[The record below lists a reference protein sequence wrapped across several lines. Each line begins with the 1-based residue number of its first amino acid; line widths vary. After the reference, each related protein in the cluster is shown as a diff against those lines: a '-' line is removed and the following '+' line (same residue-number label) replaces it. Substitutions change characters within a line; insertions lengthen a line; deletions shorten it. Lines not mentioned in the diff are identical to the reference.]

1 MQAWNFGIQ
10 HEIKDTIFELRYV
23 ANHAVKAFR
32 AFDYNQVIIKQNGFL
47 DEFKRAQS
55 NGRLALASTGV
66 FDPRFN
72 AAVAGSQ
79 RLPIFD
85 QIANADLVV
94 NATSLGLNR
103 ADPAPIPARLLA
115 PHLMVYDTVYASG
128 STAFVASAIEAGTRA
143 ANGLSMLL
151 HQGALAFEIWF
162 DRAAPLETMRKA
174 LL

>member
-1 MQAWNFGIQ
+1 PNQGLVGESFDSGLSGSLSVNRPPIPKPVFQAPLKQDVNYANNPAAALGIPDPNLRTPYVQSWNLSVQ
-10 HEIKDTIFELRYV
+10 HEVKNTIFELRYV
-23 ANHAVKAFR
+23 ANHAVKSFR

-85 QIANADLVV
+85 QIANADL
-94 NATSLGLNR
+94 GL
-103 ADPAPIPARLLA
+103 
-115 PHLMVYDTVYASG
+115 
-128 STAFVASAIEAGTRA
+128 TRG
-143 ANGLSMLL
+143 GLTNS
-151 HQGALAFEIWF
+151 F
-162 DRAAPLETMRKA
+162 
-174 LL
+174 